1 MMQDDLQIQKN
12 PTITGKANGRQQDP
26 LIRIQGVTKEFRLQK
41 KQAVHALSGI
51 DLDLCQGETLA
62 LVGESGCGKST
73 LARVML
79 HLIPA
84 SSGKIYYRD
93 QEITSM
99 SNREFKTIRPK
110 MQMVFQDP
118 YASLDPR
125 MTVHDIIAEPLRQ
138 YHICPTKTAVTE
150 KVAELMGKVGV
161 SEEFIERYPHQFS
174 GGQRQRI
181 GIARAIAL
189 DPEILVCDEPV
200 SALDVSVQSQIL
212 NLLKRLKAEMK
223 LTTLFIGHDLSVIHF
238 IADRLAV
245 MFLGRICEVAPK
257 EELYS
262 HPLHPYTKFLLDAI
276 PVADPHKRKA
286 NPMILKG
293 EVPSPVNP
301 PEGCYFHTRCP
312 YAADICRK
320 ERPPMKDYGKG
331 HLAACHCAGT
341 GGSL

>member
-1 MMQDDLQIQKN
+1 MTGMKQVPEN
-12 PTITGKANGRQQDP
+12 PLRKEKSDGFLRSP
-26 LIRIQGVTKEFRLQK
+26 LIRAIDVTKEFRIEKRQL
-41 KQAVHALSGI
+41 VHALSGI
-51 DLDLCQGETLA
+51 NLDLYQGETLA

-73 LARVML
+73 LARILL

-84 SSGKIYYRD
+84 TSGKIYYKD

-99 SNREFKTIRPK
+99 SNKEFQAIRPK

-125 MTVHDIIAEPLRQ
+125 MTVRDIIAEPLKK
-138 YHICPTKTAVTE
+138 YHICPDRASTTE
-150 KVAELMGKVGV
+150 KVTELMEKTGV
-161 SEEFIERYPHQFS
+161 SQEFLDRYPHQFS

-212 NLLKRLKAEMK
+212 NLLKHLKAEMK

-238 IADRLAV
+238 IADRVAV
-245 MFLGRICEVAPK
+245 MFLGRICEIALK

-262 HPLHPYTKFLLDAI
+262 HPLHPYTEFLLDAI
-276 PVADPHKRKA
+276 PQADPHKRKE
-286 NPMILKG
+286 NPLILKG
-293 EVPSPVNP
+293 EIPSPVNP

-312 YAADICRK
+312 YARDICRK
-320 ERPPMKDYGKG
+320 ERPLMKDYGNG
-331 HLAACHCAGT
+331 HMAACHNMPGKI
-341 GGSL
+341 